1 MQILQQTCQQ
11 SLTVYCKHYILQIRL
26 KDALNNFFTSPA
38 WEEMKGTGEK
48 IRYKFMEE
56 GFTAAWD
63 ELILSIDP
71 EGETHAYRVR
81 AVSLFVFLWC
91 L

>member
-1 MQILQQTCQQ
+1 MLSLDTDANTTCQQ
-11 SLTVYCKHYILQIRL
+11 SLAVYFKLHILQIRL

-81 AVSLFVFLWC
+81 IYVV
-91 L
+91 